1 MKTQTEKPPNLEKAL
16 EPVRQIQ
23 RSPVATARKR
33 ALANIVSGLFLI
45 IGLSG
50 LIIGIYYVRSFL
62 GGTVLNKVAA
72 PKPVLVQQQM
82 AVPTLVRPTAS
93 PMLEATVVATTSP
106 DAVAVAVNLPVSP
119 EVLPVSATPSVTATS
134 NSNTSLPEIAFVA
147 KPAPNALAGAP
158 NPLFGPNYDPNDGR
172 PVFICGTDS
181 FASYLTLLQI
191 QVADLDTKHGFHL
204 GIVPLQLND
213 KEYALSQQQIN
224 TALKTGAWDCN
235 PNTVD
240 GVASTGIGIVTA
252 IVDESAG
259 GDGIWAREL
268 NTIYDLKGKRIAYV
282 ADSSSEFFVRYA
294 LSVAQ
299 LNPATDAILVP
310 FDTPD
315 AAVQAFNDRKA
326 DAVSAWEP
334 QLSQAGKGGG
344 KPLVTSD
351 QLRVIVDAI
360 ITSRKSIAERPEV
373 VQAFHDAWFEALKF
387 QFEHFEDASQQ
398 IAAWGDPD
406 WIGITKDSAA
416 RDFDAALHLIAQAS
430 LEHNVALMSNPEPIL
445 NLMATSR
452 QIWSQSRKVPNDPAQ
467 DAIDGRFV
475 KQAAVQP
482 NAQTSSRPVNN
493 TFSLVAGSA
502 AYTAPVQTELAVT
515 LPLSASAVQATEVST
530 STILSTPAEI
540 TGSFRS
546 PTSTESLTTLAVL
559 PCRKFSFLP
568 DSAVLTSESQRVLDI
583 CVLPAMQQRP
593 GSLLRVKGSAAWP
606 GPKGTYTEAQ
616 ILEIATARAKAVA
629 DYLIG
634 KGIDRS
640 RIGVEG
646 TLPPASHREITDGV
660 LQAEDRYVEMSLLSG
675 GR

>member
-1 MKTQTEKPPNLEKAL
+1 MKTQTEKTPNLERAL

-23 RSPVATARKR
+23 RSPVAAARKR
-33 ALANIVSGLFLI
+33 ALANVVSGLFLI
-45 IGLSG
+45 IGLSA

-93 PMLEATVVATTSP
+93 PILEATVAATTSL
-106 DAVAVAVNLPVSP
+106 DAAAVAVNLPVSP
-119 EVLPVSATPSVTATS
+119 EVLTVSATPSATATS
-134 NSNTSLPEIAFVA
+134 NGNTSLPEIAFVA

-191 QVADLDTKHGFHL
+191 QVAGLDTKHGFHL

-259 GDGIWAREL
+259 GDGIWSREL

-282 ADSSSEFFVRYA
+282 ADSSSEFFARYA

-360 ITSRKSIAERPEV
+360 ITSRKSIAERPKV

-482 NAQTSSRPVNN
+482 NAQTSGRPVNN

-502 AYTAPVQTELAVT
+502 AVT
-515 LPLSASAVQATEVST
+515 LPLSTSASAVQATEVST
-530 STILSTPAEI
+530 STILSTSAEI
-540 TGSFRS
+540 TGSSRS
-546 PTSTESLTTLAVL
+546 PTSTESLTTLGVL

-568 DSAVLTSESQRVLDI
+568 DSAVLTAESQRVLDI

-629 DYLIG
+629 DYLID

-640 RIGVEG
+640 RFGVEG
-646 TLPPASHREITDGV
+646 TLPPTNHREITDGV

>member
-1 MKTQTEKPPNLEKAL
+1 MKTQTEPPPNLERAL
-16 EPVRQIQ
+16 EPVRNIK
-23 RSPVATARKR
+23 RSSVAVARKR

-45 IGLSG
+45 IGLSA

-93 PMLEATVVATTSP
+93 PILEATVAATTSP
-106 DAVAVAVNLPVSP
+106 DAAAVAVNLPVSP
-119 EVLPVSATPSVTATS
+119 EVLTVSATPSATATS
-134 NSNTSLPEIAFVA
+134 NGNTSLPEIAFVA

-191 QVADLDTKHGFHL
+191 QVAGLDTKHGFHL

-282 ADSSSEFFVRYA
+282 ADSSSEFFARYA

-299 LNPATDAILVP
+299 LNPAADAILVP

-360 ITSRKSIAERPEV
+360 ITSRKAIAERPKV

-482 NAQTSSRPVNN
+482 NAQTSGRPVNN

-502 AYTAPVQTELAVT
+502 AVT
-515 LPLSASAVQATEVST
+515 LPLSTSASAVQATEVST
-530 STILSTPAEI
+530 STILSTSAEI
-540 TGSFRS
+540 TGSSRS
-546 PTSTESLTTLAVL
+546 PTSTESLTTLGVL

-568 DSAVLTSESQRVLDI
+568 DSAVLTAESQRVLDI

-634 KGIDRS
+634 KGIGRS
-640 RIGVEG
+640 RFGVEG